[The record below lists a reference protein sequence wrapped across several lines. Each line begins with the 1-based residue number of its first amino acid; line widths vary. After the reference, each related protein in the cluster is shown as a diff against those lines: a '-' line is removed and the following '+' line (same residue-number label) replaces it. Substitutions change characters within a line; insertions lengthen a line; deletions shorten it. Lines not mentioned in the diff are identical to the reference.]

1 MTSLMTPIFDFHK
14 VISALTT
21 PLTIPTPTPS
31 QVKTRGFKSFANF
44 MAYKNRLNHS
54 SRMNV
59 P

>member
-1 MTSLMTPIFDFHK
+1 MTSLMTPILDFHK

-44 MAYKNRLNHS
+44 MAYKDRLNHS
-54 SRMNV
+54 SRTK
-59 P
+59 